1 MPTDVWAKADGTSS
15 EEEEESDDESGAPA
29 ATTQEAKSQVLQEIK
44 QVTHQSEAV
53 AAPAQSAE
61 KSEQEKRAL
70 EERQRL
76 LEAQKAAQAAQ
87 AAAMQQAAASRQA
100 QAEAKARQEAALKQA
115 QEAQAKAQ
123 SDAKARHE
131 AAQKQAQ
138 DAQAKAQ
145 ADAKARQEAAQKQAQ
160 EAQAKAQA
168 DAKARQE
175 AAQKQAQEA
184 QAKAQAD
191 AQARAAQAKA
201 QADALAAQRQAAQ
214 QQRVAAQQQKTA
226 PQQQAQPQQQQQ
238 QQQLGKAPAV
248 KTQEL
253 NLGSQATSH
262 AVKQPLKEP
271 GKLAAPAPAKPD
283 APKEAAQLP
292 GNTALRQTAK
302 AQESSMSDAPLH
314 PVHTAA
320 LAGVNAQK
328 PQVKQAGVEE
338 RFAEKVE
345 QQPETQR
352 VQRQG
357 LLNGAQKW
365 EQDSAQREEVAQM
378 TLERGPAGIRLQ
390 DDTCWQTQKRV
401 APEIDVPAVGKV
413 TIPEFSDD
421 HEVMRT
427 IVAQPAGFQKVAWN
441 EFPEEKQ
448 VERIQAPRVKAQEWK
463 PVNQEEMEVLR
474 TNYNPGRVSAVWPP
488 PQEEIVKDSG
498 AVTRVR
504 VGDDLGWI
512 QQEQHE
518 VPRFSSRTSRINR
531 AWPPPEHEVQTQDV
545 HASHLGPVV
554 WPPPEFEEKEK
565 EVVDS
570 LHNTLPVGH
579 IDRQWPPAAPEY
591 TMVPQR
597 SPVVDTQHGP
607 QEISETVVTTTQV
620 VRQPMAANSLDFGH
634 LETVYD

>member
-76 LEAQKAAQAAQ
+76 LEAQKSAQAAQ
-87 AAAMQQAAASRQA
+87 AAAMQQAAASRQAQQAGDDERAQAAKRQQEEALKKAQEAQQKA

-123 SDAKARHE
+123 SE
-131 AAQKQAQ
+131 
-138 DAQAKAQ
+138 
-145 ADAKARQEAAQKQAQ
+145 AKARQEAAQKQAQ

-214 QQRVAAQQQKTA
+214 QQKAAAQQQKA
-226 PQQQAQPQQQQQ
+226 ASQQQAQPQQQQQ

-271 GKLAAPAPAKPD
+271 GKLAAPVPAKPD

-338 RFAEKVE
+338 RFAEK
-345 QQPETQR
+345 
-352 VQRQG
+352 
-357 LLNGAQKW
+357 
-365 EQDSAQREEVAQM
+365 EEVAQM

-488 PQEEIVKDSG
+488 PQEEIVKDNG

-518 VPRFSSRTSRINR
+518 VPRFPSRTSRINR

-545 HASHLGPVV
+545 HTSHLGPVV

-565 EVVDS
+565 EAVDS

-620 VRQPMAANSLDFGH
+620 VRQPMAAK
-634 LETVYD
+634 